1 VRLYLDTSALVKLV
15 VADGESEA
23 LAGYLRGFPDD
34 VLFTAALART
44 ELLRAVA
51 DGGVTAI
58 ADARSLLDSLDIVAL
73 SRSLLDHAGTLPPV
87 RLRTIDAIHLA
98 AAQRAGPSL
107 RAVVTYDTRMV
118 EAADVLGMPAVGP
131 A

>member
-1 VRLYLDTSALVKLV
+1 M
-15 VADGESEA
+15 
-23 LAGYLRGFPDD
+23 
-34 VLFTAALART
+34 FTAALART

-51 DGGVTAI
+51 DGGVTSI
-58 ADARSLLDSLDIVAL
+58 ADARSLLDSLDTVAL
-73 SRSLLDHAGTLPPV
+73 SRSLLDHAGTLPLV
-87 RLRTIDAIHLA
+87 RLRTLDAIHLA

-118 EAADVLGMPAVGP
+118 EVADVLGMPAVGP

>member
-1 VRLYLDTSALVKLV
+1 MRLYLDTSALVKLV
-15 VADGESEA
+15 VAEVESEA
-23 LAGYLRGFPDD
+23 LASYLRGFADD

-58 ADARSLLDSLDIVAL
+58 TDARSLLDSLDTVTL

-87 RLRTIDAIHLA
+87 RLRALDAIHLA

-107 RAVVTYDTRMV
+107 RGVVTYDTRMAD
-118 EAADVLGMPAVGP
+118 AAAALGMPAVGP

>member
-15 VADGESEA
+15 VAEVESEA
-23 LAGYLRGFPDD
+23 LGVYLQGFPDD

-58 ADARSLLDSLDIVAL
+58 TDARSLLDCLDTVAMGRL
-73 SRSLLDHAGTLPPV
+73 LLDHAGTLPPV
-87 RLRTIDAIHLA
+87 RLRTLDAIHLA

-107 RAVVTYDTRMV
+107 RAVVTYDPRMV
-118 EAADVLGMPAVGP
+118 EAAAVLGMRAVGP